1 MLEFARWKY
10 VLVSVVLVA
19 ACFFALPNIFGE
31 DPALQVVRK
40 DRVPMDVA
48 AEARVAKFLGERGV
62 AYNSTFVDAGRL
74 MVRFGSVAT
83 QLAARDAVNEGQHV
97 GETCNEGECNDLS
110 THPANEEH
118 PEPHD
123 GRQ

>member
-48 AEARVAKFLGERGV
+48 AEARVAKFLGERC
-62 AYNSTFVDAGRL
+62 N
-74 MVRFGSVAT
+74 
-83 QLAARDAVNEGQHV
+83 AARRARR
-97 GETCNEGECNDLS
+97 
-110 THPANEEH
+110 
-118 PEPHD
+118 
-123 GRQ
+123 RQ